1 VNHSGSNSNTFRAIF
16 WAGFACG
23 VLDISAAFITWAFK
37 GVKPY
42 RILQGIASGLLGPG
56 SFNGG
61 WPTAA
66 LGLACHFFIAF
77 SAAVVFYVASRKIAF
92 LTRRAVVSG
101 IIYGVLVYLVMYW
114 IVVPL
119 SDAYRR
125 PFSLS
130 ATIIAIITHMVCVGS
145 PIALMVRRYSS

>member
-1 VNHSGSNSNTFRAIF
+1 MSNARPNSNAFPAIF
-16 WAGFACG
+16 WAGYTCG
-23 VLDISAAFITWAFK
+23 VLDISAAFITWTFK

-42 RILQGIASGLLGPG
+42 RILQGIASGLLGPK

-61 WPTAA
+61 WPTAV

-77 SAAVVFYVASRKIAF
+77 SAATVFYGASRQIMF
-92 LTRRAVVSG
+92 LTQRAIVSG
-101 IIYGVLVYLVMYW
+101 AIYGVVVYLIMYW

-119 SDAYRR
+119 SRASRR

-130 ATIIAIITHMVCVGS
+130 ATIVAIITHMLCVGL
-145 PIALMVRRYSS
+145 PIALMVRRYSR